1 MNKQSFKNDA
11 YPILFL
17 TVVVCISVVGLTL
30 TNSVTEEKI
39 EDARIEALNRVLSQ
53 QFPEMDHF
61 EYHDDIDVYTIFGS
75 EQEMIGYAFNV
86 KAQGYGGD
94 IELLV
99 ALENT
104 DLSEGDIIIKGISVL
119 SHGETPGLGAKIEE
133 GSFLQ
138 QFEKTEVENVRLA
151 ANGGEIDA
159 ISGATVSSGA
169 VVDAVHDLALEK
181 AESIREKEDM
191 GVSA

>member
-1 MNKQSFKNDA
+1 MNKQSFKNDV

-30 TNSVTEEKI
+30 TNSITEEKI
-39 EDARIEALNRVLSQ
+39 EDTRIEALNRVLSQ
-53 QFPEMDHF
+53 QFSEMDRF

-75 EQEMIGYAFNV
+75 EQEVIGYAFNA

-104 DLSEGDIIIKGISVL
+104 DLSEDNIVIKGISVL
-119 SHGETPGLGAKIEE
+119 SHTETPGLGAKIEE

-138 QFEKTEVENVRLA
+138 QFEKTEVQNVRLA

-159 ISGATVSSGA
+159 ISGATVSSEA

-181 AESIREKEDM
+181 AELIREKEYM
-191 GVSA
+191 GGSA